1 MTNADPHLTEE
12 ERQRAAER
20 SLAPDQEAAVERHLG
35 QCETCTADVARL
47 TRTIARGRA
56 AGPMQASPDD
66 LWPAIRERIER
77 AKVVALPAPV
87 AGPEA
92 GAARI
97 RRSATWIGAAAA
109 AAIAIFAIGRAS
121 GRLAGGDSR
130 APKETAAVTPVDDSA
145 AVYEEQSRVLFNRL
159 ELQRSMLRPQALA
172 AIEHDLRV
180 VDAAIA
186 ELYAASVRDP
196 SNPVLRRLLASSYR
210 EKVGILKRVG
220 NAE

>member
-1 MTNADPHLTEE
+1 MTNSDLHLTEE

-20 SLAPDQEAAVERHLG
+20 TLAPDQEAAVERHLG
-35 QCETCTADVARL
+35 QCATCAADVARL
-47 TRTIARGRA
+47 TRMIARGRA
-56 AGPMQASPDD
+56 AMPMQASPQD
-66 LWPAIRERIER
+66 LWPAIRDRIER
-77 AKVVALPAPV
+77 AKVIALPEPV
-87 AGPEA
+87 VGPEA
-92 GAARI
+92 RAARV
-97 RRSATWIGAAAA
+97 RRSLTWIGAAAA

-121 GRLAGGDSR
+121 GRLVGGD
-130 APKETAAVTPVDDSA
+130 AGTAQAAATITPVDDSA

-172 AIEHDLRV
+172 AIERDLRV

-186 ELYAASVRDP
+186 ELDAASVRDP
-196 SNPVLRRLLASSYR
+196 NNPVLRRLLASSYR